1 MGRLAELHKEY
12 AGTGVQFLGVVAD
25 VHSWKNQTGED
36 ASHYISAAGAQY
48 PHLGSTVELISGISY
63 IPSTHIYDDSG
74 TMIAQVTGEHSRTEW
89 INIIETLM
97 AKQ

>member
-25 VHSWKNQTGED
+25 VLSWKNQLGED
-36 ASHYISAAGAQY
+36 AANIISKAGAGY

-63 IPSTHIYDDSG
+63 VPSTLIYDG
-74 TMIAQVTGEHSRTEW
+74 NGNLIVQLTGEHSRQDW

-97 AKQ
+97 ANQ